1 MRRSALAE
9 AGPLLDPTAV
19 ETERRVVWLRVDA
32 VPILAAGQSLPH
44 PNPEPTAF
52 YTALGVFA
60 ALAALAVFWIYTRP
74 ATRSFV
80 LGTIAL
86 DVAAFTALAFLSGG
100 AFSPAWLA
108 FFFVP
113 LSVAFRV
120 RPALTAF
127 AGAAVLVAFLS
138 QALAHPT
145 AGGRDASLLIGQRA
159 AYLAWVSL
167 AAALLAAALERRTR
181 RVVELA
187 AAREELHAR
196 YRQLFETVPIG
207 LYRLDGDRQI
217 VDLNP
222 AAVQLLGS
230 PGPAA
235 ALSLSI
241 DSLFVDRS
249 AFRRWRELAEED
261 RLRGFEFELR
271 RLDGG
276 AVWVRTTGHAVKA
289 EDGRTLYYE
298 GSLEDVS
305 ELRRAQEALTMARQR
320 LMVDSLAAEQR
331 ERKLLAENL
340 HDHAI
345 QNLLSARHELE
356 EAAET
361 SPHPALERAD
371 RALADTVAELREA
384 IFELHPYV
392 LEEAGLEAALRAAA
406 ERAERLGGFRVR
418 CDLRYPRRHPHEDV
432 LYSAA
437 RQLLANAAEHS
448 GARAVGVQLSQRRD
462 EIVLAVEDDGQGF
475 DAGILPERV
484 AEGHVGLAS
493 QRERI
498 ESVGGRLELRSSP
511 GHGTKVTVSVP
522 GAAVPLAVPAR
533 SLDPQTRR

>member
-19 ETERRVVWLRVDA
+19 ETERRVVWLRVAA

-74 ATRSFV
+74 ATRGFV
-80 LGTIAL
+80 LATIAL

-120 RPALTAF
+120 RPALTAA

-138 QALAHPT
+138 QAL
-145 AGGRDASLLIGQRA
+145 
-159 AYLAWVSL
+159 
-167 AAALLAAALERRTR
+167 
-181 RVVELA
+181 
-187 AAREELHAR
+187 
-196 YRQLFETVPIG
+196 
-207 LYRLDGDRQI
+207 
-217 VDLNP
+217 
-222 AAVQLLGS
+222 
-230 PGPAA
+230 
-235 ALSLSI
+235 
-241 DSLFVDRS
+241 
-249 AFRRWRELAEED
+249 
-261 RLRGFEFELR
+261 
-271 RLDGG
+271 
-276 AVWVRTTGHAVKA
+276 
-289 EDGRTLYYE
+289 TL
-298 GSLEDVS
+298 
-305 ELRRAQEALTMARQR
+305 ARQR

-361 SPHPALERAD
+361 SPHPALDRAD

-448 GARAVGVQLSQRRD
+448 GARAVDVRLSQLGD
-462 EIVLAVEDDGQGF
+462 AIVLAVEDDGQGF
-475 DAGILPERV
+475 DAGILTERV

-493 QRERI
+493 QRERV
-498 ESVGGRLELRSSP
+498 ESVGGRLELLSSP
-511 GHGTKVTVSVP
+511 GRGTKVTVSVP
-522 GAAVPLAVPAR
+522 GVAIPLAVPDR
-533 SLDPQTRR
+533 SLDPQTPR